1 MEKIIHYCWF
11 GGRPLPKLAKKCIA
25 SWKKFLPDYEIKEWN
40 ENNVD
45 LNECPFI
52 KQAYE
57 KKKWAFVADYVRA
70 KKLNQYGG
78 IYFDTDMEITKDIS
92 KLLENETFLG
102 LEDTGYVAV
111 GVWHEKNKNSYL
123 TSELLKTYQAFENF
137 DIEKMTEIS
146 IPKIITKILEKTNF
160 KKGYNKIQ
168 ILDNNITIYPRDYFY
183 PYSYFWDN
191 NNFTENTC
199 MIHYYDASWLP
210 KRDQLELFLF
220 RRLGKANTYSLF
232 NMYRRLRVLAVKIIK
247 LIFFPIFLLRRLK
260 AKRSN
265 ISAEYKER
273 IENTIKLIEKNKNSN
288 YITIYNK
295 MWFGVTSSTTEL
307 FDNLVDCGEIYR
319 KKDIKRINK
328 AIQNTNIKQIVFSS
342 FAIGWVDLARYLKK
356 KNKDIKLKVFWHGS
370 NSQVL
375 DSYGWQRN
383 VEFIKLHK
391 EKIIDAI
398 GTCKESLLNFYKKQ
412 GYNAYFVT
420 NKVDIKGLNTKKAKS
435 IDKQDNI
442 LIGIYAAKCDDWRKN
457 MYSQLIAA
465 SLIENAVV
473 DMVPLNQSAI
483 DFAKTINLKIQGE
496 QKSIPRKELL
506 KRMQKNDV
514 NLYVTFSECAPM
526 LPLESMGLGVPCITG
541 NNHHYFTNTELE
553 KYLIINNETDIQE
566 IKEKILLNIKDRD
579 LIIKLY
585 SKFEKENIKKSSED
599 VKKFLS
605 A

>member
-342 FAIGWVDLARYLKK
+342 FAIGWADLAKYLKK